1 MKNSHKPPRRSP
13 GQAKTAGSRKRK
25 ASWWSWAA
33 VVLPLAAVVA
43 LVVLG
48 GDGDSIADS
57 DVGSPA
63 PDFDLPATDGGRQT
77 LDSVLAEGDALLY
90 FSMGP
95 GCDGCFAQIPEVE
108 DALAE
113 RGINLVPVMVLPA
126 AQVAAEAERFGI
138 TTPILIDADRS
149 VSEAYGMIGVY
160 GHQDRPSHSFA
171 LVDQQAQIKWVHHYA
186 EMFVPTDQLLSDLR
200 LMEA

>member
-1 MKNSHKPPRRSP
+1 MTKTTRPRRPSA
-13 GQAKTAGSRKRK
+13 GRTTTASSRKRR
-25 ASWWSWAA
+25 ASWWSWVAIA
-33 VVLPLAAVVA
+33 FPLAAVIA

-48 GDGDSIADS
+48 GGSGADGDAS
-57 DVGSPA
+57 VGSTA
-63 PDFDLPATDGGRQT
+63 PDFDLPATDGSRQT
-77 LDSVLAEGDALLY
+77 LDGILAEGDALLY

-113 RGINLVPVMVLPA
+113 RGITLVPVMVLPA
-126 AQVAAEAERFGI
+126 EQVAAEAHRFGI

-149 VSEAYGMIGVY
+149 VSQAYGMIGVY

-171 LVDQQAQIKWVHHYA
+171 LVDQQAQIKWVNHYA
-186 EMFVPTDQLLSDLR
+186 EMFVPTERLLSDLQIG
-200 LMEA
+200 A